1 MNRHLSMLMLVIGLA
16 VWVSIMLAPWVIVGP
31 WRLGRSMACR
41 MGLHGRIIPQVNPAN
56 RNTEG
61 QCVVCNR
68 FLPITRIPLEWWI
81 DRD

>member
-1 MNRHLSMLMLVIGLA
+1 MLLLGCVLAIWTPLAMAPWLVI
-16 VWVSIMLAPWVIVGP
+16 GP

-61 QCVVCNR
+61 QCVACRR